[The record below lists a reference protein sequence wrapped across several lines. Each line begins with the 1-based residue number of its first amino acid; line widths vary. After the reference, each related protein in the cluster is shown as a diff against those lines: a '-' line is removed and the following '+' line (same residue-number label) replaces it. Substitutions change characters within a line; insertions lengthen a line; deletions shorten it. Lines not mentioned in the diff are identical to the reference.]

1 MLEIEY
7 QVREEDLLHFNV
19 ARAAEN
25 KHLKNTLKRHT
36 FIIPGILI
44 IIALFLWAYQND
56 VKTALYIGFIGLAW
70 GVSSPVM
77 VKWDLKRQILKSYSD
92 KEKVSIFG
100 DYKLKI
106 EPHYLLEKSPSG
118 KHKYPW
124 NELLRVEYGDKYV
137 FIYVDLDAAL
147 IIPVETVTSGN
158 LEAFAEQVEKLID
171 RHSS

>member
-19 ARAAEN
+19 ARSTEN
-25 KHLKNTLKRHT
+25 KHVQNTLKRHT

-44 IIALFLWAYQND
+44 IIALFMWAYQND

>member
-1 MLEIEY
+1 MFEIEY
-7 QVREEDLLHFNV
+7 QVREEDLLHFNM
-19 ARAAEN
+19 ARSKEN
-25 KHLKNTLKRHT
+25 KHVQSTLKRHA

-44 IIALFLWAYQND
+44 IIALFMWSYQND
-56 VKTALYIGFIGLAW
+56 VKTALYIGFIGLAL

-147 IIPVETVTSGN
+147 IIPVETETTGN
-158 LEAFAEQVEKLID
+158 LEAFAEQVEKLIE